1 MNEMADEQPAQPAKK
16 KIAPK
21 LAVKKAA
28 KKDDRSASKVSKSS
42 FVWLDGIEGVVPPKR
57 D

>member
-1 MNEMADEQPAQPAKK
+1 MADEQPAQPAKK

>member
-1 MNEMADEQPAQPAKK
+1 MADGQPPAKK
-16 KIAPK
+16 KITPK
-21 LAVKKAA
+21 LAVKKVA
-28 KKDDRSASKVSKSS
+28 KKEDRSASQVSSSS

>member
-1 MNEMADEQPAQPAKK
+1 MADEQPEQPAQPARK
-16 KIAPK
+16 KIAPR
-21 LAVKKAA
+21 LAVKKVA